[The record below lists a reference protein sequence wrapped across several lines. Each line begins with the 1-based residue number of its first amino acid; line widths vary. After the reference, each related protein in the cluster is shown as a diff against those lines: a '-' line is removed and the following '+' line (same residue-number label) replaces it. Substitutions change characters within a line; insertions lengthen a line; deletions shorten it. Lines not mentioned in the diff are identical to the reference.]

1 MARQKKFTHPTDVA
15 IIEVHRRFVAVME
28 DVRLDTIP
36 PEMKERYLAVM
47 TALTEKLAQ
56 PSKPLAEIV
65 GEIMAEAGPIIFQA
79 MQR

>member
-47 TALTEKLAQ
+47 VSLTDKLAQ

-65 GEIMAEAGPIIFQA
+65 GEIMAEAGPIIFAA

>member
-1 MARQKKFTHPTDVA
+1 MARQKKFTHPTDIA
-15 IIEVHRRFVAVME
+15 IVEIHRRFVAVME
-28 DVRLDTIP
+28 DVRLESIP
-36 PEMKERYLAVM
+36 PDMKERYLAIM
-47 TALTEKLAQ
+47 TALTEKLAM

>member
-1 MARQKKFTHPTDVA
+1 MARAKKFTHPTDVA

-28 DVRLDTIP
+28 DVRLETIP

-47 TALTEKLAQ
+47 TALTEKLAM